1 MCEALTECSGFANEN
16 GGGFVTFRGWLGL
29 GLFVLVAMCAGF
41 AWIRAETAAPTI
53 QGPDT
58 IRVGAEGREVEVG
71 LTDEGTGLR
80 GIRAVVKHAA
90 GESVLVEEQLAGD
103 LLRGGGP
110 AGTAHTLRLQ
120 IDPKALELPEGSA
133 FLHIAARDW
142 SWRNS
147 FRGNQGELLIPIEV
161 DRKKPRI
168 QVLTGLTYVTRG
180 GAGAVSYTISE
191 ASVRDGVA
199 VGDVFY
205 RGYPHPEDAN
215 RRIAIYA
222 VPTDAPAKPTI
233 HVVAEDAAGNV
244 GRGRWSVVVKDR
256 TLPEASVTLPESF
269 LELTVRDL
277 AEASGIDTADLRTAF
292 SRINTEM
299 RKANEEKIR
308 RVTTATAA
316 MPLWEGAFEQLSN
329 SKVTSR
335 FAEQRS
341 YFVGGQKNSEAVHY
355 GYDLASTAAAQVA
368 AANAGRILY
377 ADDLGIYGNC
387 VIVDHGI
394 GVATLYGHLSRI
406 DVAVGD
412 EVAKGQTLGLSGATG
427 LAGGDH
433 LHFAILV
440 GVTYVDP
447 LEWWD
452 PTWVR
457 THIDTS
463 LKASSR

>member
-1 MCEALTECSGFANEN
+1 MCEALTECPSFANEN
-16 GGGFVTFRGWLGL
+16 GGGIVTFRGWLGL
-29 GLFVLVAMCAGF
+29 GLLVLVVVCAGL
-41 AWIRAETAAPTI
+41 AWIRAEGTAPTI
-53 QGPDT
+53 QGPDAVK
-58 IRVGAEGREVEVG
+58 VGGDGREVEVS
-71 LTDEGTGLR
+71 LTDAGTGLR
-80 GIRAVVKHAA
+80 EVRAVVKHAA
-90 GESVLVEEQLAGD
+90 GESILLEERFAGD

-110 AGTAHTLRLQ
+110 AGAAHTLRLK
-120 IDPKALELPEGSA
+120 IDPKALDLPEGSA
-133 FLHIAARDW
+133 FLQIAASDW
-142 SWRNS
+142 SWRNGLG
-147 FRGNQGELLIPIEV
+147 GNQGELVIPIEV

-168 QVLTGLTYVTRG
+168 HVLTGLTYVTRG

-199 VGDVFY
+199 VGDTFY
-205 RGYPHPEDAN
+205 RGYPHPDDAD

-233 HVVAEDAAGNV
+233 QVVAEDAAGNV
-244 GRGRWSVVVKDR
+244 GHGRWSVVVKDR
-256 TLPEASVTLPESF
+256 VLPEASVTLPESF

-292 SRINTEM
+292 ARINTEL
-299 RKANEEKIR
+299 RKANEEQIR
-308 RVTTATAA
+308 RATAA
-316 MPLWEGAFEQLSN
+316 TATTPLWQGSFEQLSN
-329 SKVTSR
+329 SQVTSR
-335 FAEQRS
+335 FAEQRT
-341 YFVGGQKNSEAVHY
+341 YFVGGQKNSEAVHF
-355 GYDLASTAAAQVA
+355 GYDLASTSSAPIT
-368 AANAGRILY
+368 AANAGRVVH

-387 VIVDHGI
+387 VLVDHGI

-412 EVAKGQTLGLSGATG
+412 EIAKGEILGLSGATG

-457 THIDTS
+457 THIDTRLS
-463 LKASSR
+463 ASGQ

>member
-1 MCEALTECSGFANEN
+1 MTA
-16 GGGFVTFRGWLGL
+16 RGWLGL
-29 GLFVLVAMCAGF
+29 GLLVLAAVCGGF
-41 AWIRAETAAPTI
+41 AWVRAEGVKPSI
-53 QGPDT
+53 QGPGSVK
-58 IRVGAEGREVEVG
+58 VGGDGREVEVALRDAG
-71 LTDEGTGLR
+71 AGLR
-80 GIRAVVKHAA
+80 AVRAVVQHAA
-90 GESVLVEEQLAGD
+90 GESVITEEQLAGD
-103 LLRGGGP
+103 LLRGGG
-110 AGTAHTLRLQ
+110 AVGAAHTLRLR
-120 IDPKALELPEGSA
+120 IDPKELELPEGSA
-133 FLHIAARDW
+133 FLKITARDW

-147 FRGNQGELLIPIEV
+147 LGGNQSELEIPIEV

-191 ASVRDGVA
+191 ASVRDGVS
-199 VGDVFY
+199 VDDIFY
-205 RGYPHPEDAN
+205 RGYPHPDGAD

-222 VPTDAPAKPTI
+222 VPTDASAKPAI
-233 HVVAEDAAGNV
+233 QVVAEDAAGNV

-256 TLPEASVTLPESF
+256 ALPEASVTLPETF

-277 AEASGIDTADLRTAF
+277 AEASGIDTADLQAAF
-292 SRINTEM
+292 ARINTEM
-299 RKANEEKIR
+299 RKANEEQIR
-308 RVTTATAA
+308 RVTATTADT
-316 MPLWEGAFEQLSN
+316 PLWQGSFEQLSN

-335 FAEQRS
+335 FAEQRT

-355 GYDLASTAAAQVA
+355 GYDLASTSAAPIT
-368 AANAGRILY
+368 AANAGRVVH

-387 VIVDHGI
+387 VLVDHGI
-394 GVATLYGHLSRI
+394 GVATLYGHLSQI
-406 DVAVGD
+406 DVAAGD
-412 EVAKGQTLGLSGATG
+412 EVAKGETLGLSGATG

-457 THIDTS
+457 THIDTRLS
-463 LKASSR
+463 ASGQ